1 MSALGQSRRDSIKFF
16 MSALTPKADIPR
28 GVQHVRFVP
37 KRTFACE
44 AVMATGLKQRD
55 LTHVNALS

>member
-1 MSALGQSRRDSIKFF
+1 

-28 GVQHVRFVP
+28 GVQHVRFVL

-44 AVMATGLKQRD
+44 AVMSAWAKATGLKQRD